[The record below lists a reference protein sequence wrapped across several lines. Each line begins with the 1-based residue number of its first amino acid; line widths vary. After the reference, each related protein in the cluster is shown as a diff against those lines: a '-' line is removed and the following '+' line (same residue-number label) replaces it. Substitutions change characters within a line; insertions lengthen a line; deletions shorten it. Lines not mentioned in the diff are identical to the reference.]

1 MSWWEIIKDLVPPLR
16 EALDALRTSKRKK
29 RHLFVLKAIAPAGE
43 HIDYV
48 SRYVMTLEQISERI
62 MMAQIE
68 DAIEPEVRA
77 RAFLTGQATQEEEKA
92 YEKKR
97 LQQMKMGLPDVRDP
111 DRLQEIEK
119 ILQEMT
125 EAGRLTFYPPDRYAI
140 KT

>member
-1 MSWWEIIKDLVPPLR
+1 MSWWKIIKDLVPPLR

-68 DAIEPEVRA
+68 DTIEPEVRA
-77 RAFLTGQATQEEEKA
+77 RAFLTGQATQ
-92 YEKKR
+92 KR
-97 LQQMKMGLPDVRDP
+97 KRPTRRRGFS
-111 DRLQEIEK
+111 K
-119 ILQEMT
+119 
-125 EAGRLTFYPPDRYAI
+125 
-140 KT
+140 